1 MTPRQQQIV
10 KNVDKYRQDILDA
23 ERWIWQH
30 PEVGYTEWQTNAYL
44 LEKFRSYGYEP
55 VEAGDIP
62 GFYAD
67 VDTGRP
73 GPCLAI
79 MGELDAL
86 DIANHP
92 ESVNGMT
99 HCCGHNCQCA
109 EMVGIAAALKEP
121 GALDGLSGKIR
132 LMLVPAEEMIQLE
145 FRKGLIEKGIIKYLG
160 GKPEFMRRGYFDGVD
175 LSLMVHTD
183 NNNDYDF
190 TCQDGFNGIIAKIL
204 TYKGRSSHAGG
215 SPEDGINAQYAATLG
230 LDGCNALRE
239 TFRDEDHIR
248 FHPILKGVKSAVNI
262 IPDEMRIES
271 YTRGKGLDAYVS
283 ANRKLNRALAAG
295 AVAMGAQLHI
305 CDMPGYATEYHDHM
319 FMDLCQKCCE
329 DLSGKEKVKFDHN
342 AWSKGSSDFGDL
354 TMVMPGVQFYA
365 NGHTGLGHG
374 IDFCVADPE
383 RACVNPAKA
392 ELFIADALL
401 SDGAAK
407 AKEILAQY
415 EPPFASIREYLDF
428 IDTLYMDK
436 DVITYTEKGI
446 EIELPN
452 A

>member
-1 MTPRQQQIV
+1 MTPIQEQIV

-23 ERWIWQH
+23 ERWIWKH
-30 PEVGYTEWQTNAYL
+30 PEVGYTEWQTHAYL
-44 LEKFRSYGYEP
+44 LKKFRSYGYDP
-55 VEAGDIP
+55 IEAGNIP
-62 GFYAD
+62 GFYVD
-67 VDTGRP
+67 LDTGRP

-86 DIANHP
+86 DIAAHP

-109 EMVGIAAALKEP
+109 EMVGIAAALSEP

-145 FRKGLIEKGIIKYLG
+145 FRKGLMEKGIIKYLG
-160 GKPEFMRRGYFDGVD
+160 GKPEFMHRGYFDGVD
-175 LSLMVHTD
+175 LALMVHTD

-215 SPEDGINAQYAATLG
+215 SPEDGINAQYAATVG

-239 TFRDEDHIR
+239 TFRDQDHIR

-271 YTRGKGLDAYVS
+271 YTRGKGTEAIVS
-283 ANRKLNRALAAG
+283 ANKKLNRALAAG
-295 AVAMGAQLHI
+295 AVALGAQLHI
-305 CDMPGYATEYHDHM
+305 CDMPGYATEYHDHA

-329 DLSGKEKVKFDHN
+329 DLSGKDKVKFDHS
-342 AWSKGSSDFGDL
+342 AWSTGSSDFGDL

-374 IDFCVADPE
+374 IDFCVAEPE

-407 AKEILAQY
+407 AKEIVANY
-415 EPPFASIREYLDF
+415 KAPFAGIREYLDF
-428 IDTLYMDK
+428 IDTLYMDQ
-436 DVITYTEKGI
+436 DVIKYTEKGI
-446 EIELPN
+446 EIGLPN

>member
-62 GFYAD
+62 GFYVD
-67 VDTGRP
+67 IDTGRP

-109 EMVGIAAALKEP
+109 EMVGIAAALSEP
-121 GALDGLSGKIR
+121 GALDGLCGKIR

-145 FRKGLIEKGIIKYLG
+145 FRKGLIDEGKIKYLG

>member
-1 MTPRQQQIV
+1 MTPIQEQIV

-23 ERWIWQH
+23 ERWIWKH
-30 PEVGYTEWQTNAYL
+30 PEVGYTEWQTHAYL
-44 LEKFRSYGYEP
+44 LEKFRSYGYDP
-55 VEAGDIP
+55 IEAGNIP
-62 GFYAD
+62 GFYVD
-67 VDTGRP
+67 LDTGRP

-86 DIANHP
+86 DIAAHP

-109 EMVGIAAALKEP
+109 EMVGIAAALSEP

-145 FRKGLIEKGIIKYLG
+145 FRKGLMEKGIIKYLG
-160 GKPEFMRRGYFDGVD
+160 GKPEFMHRGYFDGVD
-175 LSLMVHTD
+175 LALMVHTD

-215 SPEDGINAQYAATLG
+215 SPEDGINAQYAATVG

-239 TFRDEDHIR
+239 TFRDQDHIR

-271 YTRGKGLDAYVS
+271 YTRGKGTEAIVS
-283 ANRKLNRALAAG
+283 ANKKLNRALAAG
-295 AVAMGAQLHI
+295 AVALGAQLHI
-305 CDMPGYATEYHDHM
+305 CDMPGYATEYHDHA

-329 DLSGKEKVKFDHN
+329 DLSGKDKVKFDHS
-342 AWSKGSSDFGDL
+342 AWSTGSSDFGDL

-374 IDFCVADPE
+374 IDFCVAEPE

-407 AKEILAQY
+407 AKEIVANY
-415 EPPFASIREYLDF
+415 KAPFSGIREYLDF
-428 IDTLYMDK
+428 IDTLYMDQ
-436 DVITYTEKGI
+436 DVIKYTEKGI
-446 EIELPN
+446 EIGLPN

>member
-121 GALDGLSGKIR
+121 GALDGLCGKIR

-145 FRKGLIEKGIIKYLG
+145 FRKGLIDEGKIKYLG

>member
-44 LEKFRSYGYEP
+44 LEKFRSYRYEP

-62 GFYAD
+62 GFYVD
-67 VDTGRP
+67 IDTGRP

-121 GALDGLSGKIR
+121 GALDGLCGKIR

-145 FRKGLIEKGIIKYLG
+145 FRKGLIDEGKIKYLG

-190 TCQDGFNGIIAKIL
+190 TCQDGFNGIIAKII

-271 YTRGKGLDAYVS
+271 YTRGKGLDAYVN

-407 AKEILAQY
+407 AKEIVAQY
-415 EPPFASIREYLDF
+415 KPAFASIREYLDF
-428 IDTLYMDK
+428 IDSLYMDK
-436 DVITYTEKGI
+436 DVIKYTEKGI

>member
-44 LEKFRSYGYEP
+44 LERFRSYGYEP

-121 GALDGLSGKIR
+121 GALDGLCGKIR

-145 FRKGLIEKGIIKYLG
+145 FRKGLIDEGKIKYLG

>member
-44 LEKFRSYGYEP
+44 LEKFRSYRYEP

-62 GFYAD
+62 GFYVD
-67 VDTGRP
+67 IDTGRP

-121 GALDGLSGKIR
+121 GALDGLCGKIR

-145 FRKGLIEKGIIKYLG
+145 FRKGLIDEGKIKYLG

-190 TCQDGFNGIIAKIL
+190 TCQDGFNGIIAKII

>member
-1 MTPRQQQIV
+1 MTPRQEQIV

-23 ERWIWQH
+23 ERWIWKH
-30 PEVGYTEWQTNAYL
+30 PEVGYTEWQTHAYL
-44 LEKFRSYGYEP
+44 LEKFRSYGYDP
-55 VEAGDIP
+55 IEAGNIP
-62 GFYAD
+62 GFYVD
-67 VDTGRP
+67 LDTGRP

-86 DIANHP
+86 DIAAHP

-109 EMVGIAAALKEP
+109 EMVGIAAVLSEP
-121 GALDGLSGKIR
+121 GALDGLSGTIR

-145 FRKGLIEKGIIKYLG
+145 FRKGLMEKGIIKYLG
-160 GKPEFMRRGYFDGVD
+160 GKPEFMHRGYFDGVD
-175 LSLMVHTD
+175 LALMVHTD

-215 SPEDGINAQYAATLG
+215 SPEDGINAQYAATVG

-239 TFRDEDHIR
+239 TFRDQDHIR

-271 YTRGKGLDAYVS
+271 YTRGKGTEAIVS
-283 ANRKLNRALAAG
+283 ANKKLNRALAAG
-295 AVAMGAQLHI
+295 AVALGAQLHI
-305 CDMPGYATEYHDHM
+305 CDMPGYATEYHDHA

-329 DLSGKEKVKFDHN
+329 DLSGKDKVKFDHS
-342 AWSKGSSDFGDL
+342 AWSTGSSDFGDL

-374 IDFCVADPE
+374 IDFCVAEPE

-401 SDGAAK
+401 SDGAVK
-407 AKEILAQY
+407 AKEIVANY
-415 EPPFASIREYLDF
+415 KAPFSGIREYLDF
-428 IDTLYMDK
+428 IDTLYMDQ
-436 DVITYTEKGI
+436 DVIKYTEKGI
-446 EIELPN
+446 EIGLPN

>member
-121 GALDGLSGKIR
+121 GALDGLCGRIR

-145 FRKGLIEKGIIKYLG
+145 FRKRLIDEGKIKYLG

-190 TCQDGFNGIIAKIL
+190 TCQDGFNGIIAKII

>member
-10 KNVDKYRQDILDA
+10 NNVDKYRQDILDA

-44 LEKFRSYGYEP
+44 LEKFRSYRYEP

-62 GFYAD
+62 GFYVD
-67 VDTGRP
+67 IDTGRP

-121 GALDGLSGKIR
+121 GALDGLCGKIR

-145 FRKGLIEKGIIKYLG
+145 FRKGLIDEGKIKYLG

>member
-10 KNVDKYRQDILDA
+10 NNVDKYRQDILDA

-121 GALDGLSGKIR
+121 GALDGLCGKIR

-145 FRKGLIEKGIIKYLG
+145 FRKGLIDEGKIKYLG

>member
-121 GALDGLSGKIR
+121 GALDGLCGRIR

-145 FRKGLIEKGIIKYLG
+145 FRKGLIDEGKIKYLG

-446 EIELPN
+446 EIDLPN

>member
-1 MTPRQQQIV
+1 
-10 KNVDKYRQDILDA
+10 
-23 ERWIWQH
+23 
-30 PEVGYTEWQTNAYL
+30 
-44 LEKFRSYGYEP
+44 
-55 VEAGDIP
+55 
-62 GFYAD
+62 
-67 VDTGRP
+67 
-73 GPCLAI
+73 

-121 GALDGLSGKIR
+121 GALDGLCGKIR

-145 FRKGLIEKGIIKYLG
+145 FRKGLIDEGKIKYLG

-204 TYKGRSSHAGG
+204 TYKVRSSHAGG

>member
-1 MTPRQQQIV
+1 MTPRQEQIV

-23 ERWIWQH
+23 ERWIWKH
-30 PEVGYTEWQTNAYL
+30 PEVGYTEWQTHAYL
-44 LEKFRSYGYEP
+44 LEKFRSYGYDP
-55 VEAGDIP
+55 IEAGNIP
-62 GFYAD
+62 GFYVD
-67 VDTGRP
+67 LDTGRP

-86 DIANHP
+86 DIAAHP

-109 EMVGIAAALKEP
+109 EMVGIAAALSEP
-121 GALDGLSGKIR
+121 GALDGMSGRIR

-145 FRKGLIEKGIIKYLG
+145 FRKGLMEKGIIKYLG
-160 GKPEFMRRGYFDGVD
+160 GKPEFMHRGYFDGVD
-175 LSLMVHTD
+175 LALMVHTD

-215 SPEDGINAQYAATLG
+215 SPEDGINAQYAATVG

-239 TFRDEDHIR
+239 TFRDQDHIR

-271 YTRGKGLDAYVS
+271 YTRGKGTEAIVS
-283 ANRKLNRALAAG
+283 ANKKLNRALAAG
-295 AVAMGAQLHI
+295 AVALGAQLHI
-305 CDMPGYATEYHDHM
+305 CDMPGYATEYHDHA

-329 DLSGKEKVKFDHN
+329 DLSGKDKVKFDHS
-342 AWSKGSSDFGDL
+342 AWSTGSSDFGDL

-374 IDFCVADPE
+374 IDFCVAEPE

-407 AKEILAQY
+407 AKEIVANY
-415 EPPFASIREYLDF
+415 KAPFAGIREYLDF
-428 IDTLYMDK
+428 IDTLSMDK
-436 DVITYTEKGI
+436 DVIHYTEKGI
-446 EIELPN
+446 EIDLPN

>member
-436 DVITYTEKGI
+436 DVITYTGKGI

>member
-62 GFYAD
+62 GFYVD
-67 VDTGRP
+67 IDTGRP

-99 HCCGHNCQCA
+99 HCCGHNYQCA
-109 EMVGIAAALKEP
+109 EMVGIAAALSEP
-121 GALDGLSGKIR
+121 GALDGLCGKIR

-145 FRKGLIEKGIIKYLG
+145 FRKGLIDEGKIKYLG

-271 YTRGKGLDAYVS
+271 YTRGTGLDAYVS

>member
-62 GFYAD
+62 GFYVD
-67 VDTGRP
+67 IDTGRP

-121 GALDGLSGKIR
+121 GALDGLCGKIR

-145 FRKGLIEKGIIKYLG
+145 FRKGLIDEGKIKYLG

-271 YTRGKGLDAYVS
+271 YTRGKGLYAYVS

>member
-62 GFYAD
+62 GFYVD
-67 VDTGRP
+67 IDTGRP

-109 EMVGIAAALKEP
+109 EMVGIAAALSEP
-121 GALDGLSGKIR
+121 GALDGLCGKIR

-145 FRKGLIEKGIIKYLG
+145 FRKGLIDEGKIKYLG

-436 DVITYTEKGI
+436 DVITYTGKGI

>member
-121 GALDGLSGKIR
+121 GALDGLCGKIR
-132 LMLVPAEEMIQLE
+132 LMLVPVEEMIQLE
-145 FRKGLIEKGIIKYLG
+145 FRKGLIDEGKIKYLG

>member
-10 KNVDKYRQDILDA
+10 NNVDKYRQDILDA

-62 GFYAD
+62 GFYVD
-67 VDTGRP
+67 IDTGRP

-121 GALDGLSGKIR
+121 GALDGLCGKIR

-145 FRKGLIEKGIIKYLG
+145 FRKGLIDEGKIKYLG

-271 YTRGKGLDAYVS
+271 YTRGKGLYAYVS

-415 EPPFASIREYLDF
+415 VPPFASIREYLDF

>member
-1 MTPRQQQIV
+1 MTPRQEQIV

-23 ERWIWQH
+23 ERWIWKH
-30 PEVGYTEWQTNAYL
+30 PEVGYTEWQTNAYM
-44 LEKFRSYGYEP
+44 LEKFKDYGYSP

-62 GFYAD
+62 GFYVD
-67 VDTGRP
+67 LDTGRP
-73 GPCLAI
+73 GPTLAI

-109 EMVGIAAALKEP
+109 EMIGIAAALTEP
-121 GALDGLSGKIR
+121 GAMDGMCGKIR
-132 LMLVPAEEMIQLE
+132 LLLVPAEEMIQLE
-145 FRKGLIEKGIIKYLG
+145 FRKGLIDKGTIKYLG
-160 GKPEFMRRGYFDGVD
+160 GKTEFMRRGFFDGVD
-175 LSLMVHTD
+175 LALMVHQD
-183 NNNDYDF
+183 NENEYDF
-190 TCQDGFNGIIAKIL
+190 TCQEGFNGIIAKIL
-204 TYKGRSSHAGG
+204 TYKGKSSHAGG
-215 SPEDGINAQYAATLG
+215 SPHDGINAQYAATLG

-239 TFRDEDHIR
+239 TFRDKDHIR

-271 YTRGKGLDAYVS
+271 YTRGKTMEAYVK
-283 ANRKLNRALAAG
+283 ANKRINRALAAG
-295 AVAMGAQLHI
+295 ALAIGAQLHV
-305 CDMPGYATEYHDHM
+305 CDLPGYAMEIHDRT

-329 DLSGKEKVKFDHN
+329 DLSGKEKVKFDHD
-342 AWSKGSSDFGDL
+342 AWSTGSSDFGDL

-365 NGHTGLGHG
+365 CGCTGLGHG

-407 AKEILAQY
+407 AKEIIAGYKPQ
-415 EPPFASIREYLDF
+415 FGSIREYLDF
-428 IDTLYMDK
+428 IDTLAMDK
-436 DVITYTEKGI
+436 DVINYTEKGTFI
-446 EIELPN
+446 DLPN
-452 A
+452 D

>member
-10 KNVDKYRQDILDA
+10 KNVDKYREDILDA

-44 LEKFRSYGYEP
+44 LEKFRSYRYEP

-62 GFYAD
+62 GFYVD
-67 VDTGRP
+67 IDTGRP

-121 GALDGLSGKIR
+121 GALDGLCGKIR

-145 FRKGLIEKGIIKYLG
+145 FRKGLIDEGKIKYLG

-190 TCQDGFNGIIAKIL
+190 TCQDGFNGIIAKII

>member
-1 MTPRQQQIV
+1 MTPRQEQIV

-23 ERWIWQH
+23 ERWIWKH

-55 VEAGDIP
+55 VEAGNIP
-62 GFYAD
+62 GFYVD
-67 VDTGRP
+67 LDTGRP

-86 DIANHP
+86 DIAAHP

-109 EMVGIAAALKEP
+109 EMVGIAAALSEH

-145 FRKGLIEKGIIKYLG
+145 FRKGLMEKGIIKYLG
-160 GKPEFMRRGYFDGVD
+160 GKPEFMHRGYFDGVD
-175 LSLMVHTD
+175 LALMVHTD

-230 LDGCNALRE
+230 PDGCNALRE
-239 TFRDEDHIR
+239 TFRDQDRIR
-248 FHPILKGVKSAVNI
+248 FHPILKGVTSAVNI

-271 YTRGKGLDAYVS
+271 YTRGKGLEAYVS

-295 AVAMGAQLHI
+295 AVALGAQLHI

-342 AWSKGSSDFGDL
+342 AWSTGSSDFGDL
-354 TMVMPGVQFYA
+354 TMVMPSVQFYA

-415 EPPFASIREYLDF
+415 KPQFASIREYLDF
-428 IDTLYMDK
+428 IDTLSMDK
-436 DVITYTEKGI
+436 DVIHYTEKGI
-446 EIELPN
+446 EIDLPN

>member
-62 GFYAD
+62 GFYVD
-67 VDTGRP
+67 IDTGRP

-109 EMVGIAAALKEP
+109 EMVGIAAALSEP
-121 GALDGLSGKIR
+121 GALDGLCGKIR

-145 FRKGLIEKGIIKYLG
+145 FRKGLIDEGKIKYLG

-342 AWSKGSSDFGDL
+342 GDL

-407 AKEILAQY
+407 AKEILGQY
-415 EPPFASIREYLDF
+415 EPPFASISEYLDF

>member
-121 GALDGLSGKIR
+121 GALDGLCGKIR

-145 FRKGLIEKGIIKYLG
+145 FRKGLIDEGKIKYLG

-239 TFRDEDHIR
+239 MFRDEDHIR

-305 CDMPGYATEYHDHM
+305 CEMPGYATEYHDHM
-319 FMDLCQKCCE
+319 FMNLCQKCCE

-354 TMVMPGVQFYA
+354 TMVMPGV
-365 NGHTGLGHG
+365 
-374 IDFCVADPE
+374 
-383 RACVNPAKA
+383 
-392 ELFIADALL
+392 
-401 SDGAAK
+401 
-407 AKEILAQY
+407 
-415 EPPFASIREYLDF
+415 
-428 IDTLYMDK
+428 
-436 DVITYTEKGI
+436 
-446 EIELPN
+446 
-452 A
+452 

>member
-23 ERWIWQH
+23 ERWIWQQ

-62 GFYAD
+62 GFYVD
-67 VDTGRP
+67 IDTGRP

-121 GALDGLSGKIR
+121 GALDGLCGKIR

-145 FRKGLIEKGIIKYLG
+145 FRKGLIDEGKIKYLG

-271 YTRGKGLDAYVS
+271 YTRGKGLYAYVR

-295 AVAMGAQLHI
+295 AVALGAQLHI